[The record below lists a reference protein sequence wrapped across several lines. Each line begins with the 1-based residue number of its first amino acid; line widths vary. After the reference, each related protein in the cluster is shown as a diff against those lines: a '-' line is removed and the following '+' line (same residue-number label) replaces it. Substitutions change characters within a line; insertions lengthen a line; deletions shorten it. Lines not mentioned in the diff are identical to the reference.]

1 MGREIQRHHDGSM
14 KRTLLPVLLLGLAGA
29 AHAQQPAATVI
40 AVPPLT
46 SPDSGAKGNQMLA
59 VGWDITQAIEADL
72 RQTAEVMP
80 LKPNRDDYYSYP
92 EVTAPTFSKWRS
104 ADAKALVTGFV
115 QGRSDGRL
123 TVGCYVYDVDKGR
136 ELARKGFIIGANDWR
151 RAAHKCSGLAYTAI
165 TGASGIFDTRIAYVA
180 ESGVG
185 DARTRRIAVMDSDGY
200 NHRYLT
206 AGGTIVLTPRL
217 APKGLQVAYV
227 SFAGG
232 RPSVRVVDLGSGQE
246 RPLLPVDAISFA
258 PRYSPD
264 GSKIVFSMMIGA
276 NCDIYVVGA
285 SGGAPLRLTTSPGVD
300 TDPSF
305 SPDGSKIVFE
315 SDRGGTQQLYVMNA
329 DGSSQ
334 RRISF
339 GGGWYAAPLWS
350 PDGQL
355 IAFTRRGQDGR
366 RIGIMNA
373 DGTGEKLLSSGP
385 GDEGPSWAASSREI
399 LFQRTGANGRSSLY
413 RMALDGSEPRQ
424 LTTPQDGSDPDW
436 SGVMD

>member
-1 MGREIQRHHDGSM
+1 MGREIQGHHDGSM
-14 KRTLLPVLLLGLAGA
+14 KLTYLPVLLLGLAGA
-29 AHAQQPAATVI
+29 AYAQQPAATVI
-40 AVPPLT
+40 AIPPLT

-59 VGWDITQAIEADL
+59 VGWDVTQAIEADL

-104 ADAKALVTGFV
+104 AGAKALVTGFV

-123 TVGCYVYDVDKGR
+123 TIGCYVYDVDKGR

-165 TGASGIFDTRIAYVA
+165 TGAPGTFDTRIAYVA

-185 DARTRRIAVMDSDGY
+185 EARMRRIAVMDSDGY
-200 NHRYLT
+200 NHRYIT
-206 AGGTIVLTPRL
+206 AGDAVVLTPRL
-217 APKGLQVAYV
+217 APKGSQVAYV

-232 RPSVRVVDLGSGQE
+232 QPSVRVADINSGQE
-246 RPLLPVDAISFA
+246 RPLVPTGAISFA

-264 GSKIVFSMMIGA
+264 GSKILFSMMLGA
-276 NCDIYVVGA
+276 NSDIYVA
-285 SGGAPLRLTTSPGVD
+285 PATGGAPQRLTTSPGVD

-305 SPDGSKIVFE
+305 SPDGTKIIFE

-329 DGSSQ
+329 DGTAQ

-339 GGGWYAAPLWS
+339 GGGWYASPDWS
-350 PDGQL
+350 PDGEW

-366 RIGIMNA
+366 RIGVIKP
-373 DGTGEKLLSSGP
+373 DGTGEKLLTGGP
-385 GDEGPSWAASSREI
+385 GDEGPSWAASGREI
-399 LFQRTGANGRSSLY
+399 LFQRTGAAGRSGLY
-413 RMALDGSEPRQ
+413 RVTLDGGEPRQ
-424 LTTPQDGSDPDW
+424 LATPQDGSDPDW